1 METKTK
7 LDDKFV
13 FADVNGLGELAV
25 TDEANFAT
33 DLYEVVRGVLPESQ
47 LVHLDLEF
55 ELLRKLQYMANGK
68 SEDDKFAFNDSQIPN
83 SFSYYSALPFEALSI
98 QLQPLMEEIT
108 GKKLYP
114 TYTYARIYYNGA
126 TMAVHKDRPSCQFSS
141 TINISIDEKPWEI
154 WFETLT
160 GEKKA
165 IYLYPGD
172 LIVYKGDT
180 LSHWRDAYLGQRQ
193 TQAFLHYVDK
203 NGNYRDYKWD
213 HRPYIGTAANSRKT
227 N

>member
-7 LDDKFV
+7 TDSGYIFSDI
-13 FADVNGLGELAV
+13 NGLGELAV
-25 TDEANFAT
+25 SDEANFAT
-33 DLYEVVRGVLPESQ
+33 DLYQVVRGVIPESQ

-55 ELLRKLQYMANGK
+55 ELMRKLQYMANGVN
-68 SEDDKFAFNDSQIPN
+68 EEDKFAFKDTQISN
-83 SFSYYSALPFEALSI
+83 SFSYYSALPFEALSL

-108 GKKLYP
+108 GKNLYP

-126 TMAVHKDRPSCQFSS
+126 TMAIHKDRPSCQYS
-141 TINISIDEKPWEI
+141 TTVNISIDEEPWEI

-165 IYLYPGD
+165 IKLWPGD
-172 LIVYKGDT
+172 LIVYKGDE
-180 LSHWRDAYLGQRQ
+180 LNHWRDAYEGERQ

-203 NGNYRDYKWD
+203 FGNYRDYKWD
-213 HRPYIGTAANSRKT
+213 HRPYIGFGANSRKS

>member
-1 METKTK
+1 MKTKTESGYIFS
-7 LDDKFV
+7 DI
-13 FADVNGLGELAV
+13 AGLGELAIS
-25 TDEANFAT
+25 DEANFAT
-33 DLYEVVRGVLPESQ
+33 DLYEVVRGAVTAEQ
-47 LVHLDLEF
+47 LQHMDIEF
-55 ELLRKLQYMANGK
+55 ELIKKLQYMQGGQ
-68 SEDDKFAFNDSQIPN
+68 SEENKFMFGDSQVTN
-83 SFSYYSALPFEALSI
+83 SFAYYSALCFEALSL

-126 TMAVHKDRPSCQFSS
+126 TMAIHKDRPSCQFSS
-141 TINISIDEKPWEI
+141 TVNISIDEDPWEI
-154 WFETLT
+154 WFETLN
-160 GEKKA
+160 GEHKA
-165 IYLYPGD
+165 VKLWPGD

-180 LSHWRDAYLGQRQ
+180 LNHWRDAYQGQRQ

>member
-1 METKTK
+1 
-7 LDDKFV
+7 
-13 FADVNGLGELAV
+13 
-25 TDEANFAT
+25 
-33 DLYEVVRGVLPESQ
+33 
-47 LVHLDLEF
+47 
-55 ELLRKLQYMANGK
+55 LRKLQYMANGQ
-68 SEDDKFAFNDSQIPN
+68 SEDNQFAFNDSQISN

-98 QLQPLMEEIT
+98 QLQPLMEKIT

-126 TMAVHKDRPSCQFSS
+126 TMAIHKDRPSCEYST
-141 TINISIDEKPWEI
+141 TINISIDEEPWEI

-165 IYLYPGD
+165 INLWPGD

-180 LSHWRDAYLGQRQ
+180 LNHWRDAYEGQRQ
-193 TQAFLHYVDK
+193 TQAFLHYVNK
-203 NGNYRDYKWD
+203 YGNYRDYKWD
-213 HRPYIGTAANSRKT
+213 HRPYIGTGANSRKT

>member
-1 METKTK
+1 METITK
-7 LDDKFV
+7 
-13 FADVNGLGELAV
+13 ADSGYIFSDINGLGELAIS
-25 TDEANFAT
+25 DEANFAT
-33 DLYEVVRGVLPESQ
+33 DLYEVVRGAVTPEQ
-47 LVHLDLEF
+47 LQHMDIEF
-55 ELLRKLQYMANGK
+55 ELIKKLQYMQGGQSEENK
-68 SEDDKFAFNDSQIPN
+68 SMFGDSQVTN
-83 SFSYYSALPFEALSI
+83 SFAYYSALCFEALSL

-126 TMAVHKDRPSCQFSS
+126 TMAIHKDRPSCQFSS
-141 TINISIDEKPWEI
+141 TVNISIDEDPWEI
-154 WFETLT
+154 WFETLN
-160 GEKKA
+160 GEHKA
-165 IYLYPGD
+165 VKLWPGD

-180 LSHWRDAYLGQRQ
+180 LNHWRDAYQGQRQ

>member
-1 METKTK
+1 METKT
-7 LDDKFV
+7 DSGYIFSDI
-13 FADVNGLGELAV
+13 NGLGELAV
-25 TDEANFAT
+25 SDEANFAT
-33 DLYEVVRGVLPESQ
+33 DLYQVVRGVIPQEQ
-47 LVHLDLEF
+47 LQHMDLEF
-55 ELLRKLQYMANGK
+55 ELIKKLQYMQGGQ
-68 SEDDKFAFNDSQIPN
+68 SEENKFMFGDSQVTN
-83 SFSYYSALPFEALSI
+83 SFAYYSALCFEALSL

-108 GKKLYP
+108 GKQLYP
-114 TYTYARIYYNGA
+114 TYTYARIYYKGA
-126 TMAVHKDRPSCQFSS
+126 TMAIHKDRPSCQFSA
-141 TINISIDEKPWEI
+141 TVNISIDKEPWEI

-165 IYLYPGD
+165 IKLWPGD

-180 LSHWRDAYLGQRQ
+180 LNHWRDAYEGERQ

-203 NGNYRDYKWD
+203 FGNYRDYKWD

>member
-1 METKTK
+1 MKTKTESGYIFS
-7 LDDKFV
+7 DI
-13 FADVNGLGELAV
+13 AGLGELAIS
-25 TDEANFAT
+25 DEANFAT
-33 DLYEVVRGVLPESQ
+33 DLYEVVRGAVPPEQ
-47 LVHLDLEF
+47 LQHMDIEF
-55 ELLRKLQYMANGK
+55 ELIKKLQYMQGGQ
-68 SEDDKFAFNDSQIPN
+68 SEENKFMFGDSQVTN
-83 SFSYYSALPFEALSI
+83 SFAYYSALCFEALSL

-126 TMAVHKDRPSCQFSS
+126 TMAIHKDRPSCQFSS
-141 TINISIDEKPWEI
+141 TVNISIDEEPWEI
-154 WFETLT
+154 WFETLN
-160 GEKKA
+160 GEHKA
-165 IYLYPGD
+165 VKLWPGD

-180 LSHWRDAYLGQRQ
+180 LNHWRDAYQGQRH

>member
-1 METKTK
+1 MKTKTESGYIFS
-7 LDDKFV
+7 DI
-13 FADVNGLGELAV
+13 AGLGELAIS
-25 TDEANFAT
+25 DEANFAT
-33 DLYEVVRGVLPESQ
+33 DLYEVVRGAVPPEQ
-47 LVHLDLEF
+47 LQHMDIEF
-55 ELLRKLQYMANGK
+55 ELIKKLQYMQGGQ
-68 SEDDKFAFNDSQIPN
+68 SEENKFMFGDSQVTN
-83 SFSYYSALPFEALSI
+83 SFAYYSALCFEALSL

-126 TMAVHKDRPSCQFSS
+126 TMAIHKDRPSCQFSS
-141 TINISIDEKPWEI
+141 TVNISIDEEPWEI
-154 WFETLT
+154 WFETLN
-160 GEKKA
+160 GEHKA
-165 IYLYPGD
+165 VKLWPGD

-180 LSHWRDAYLGQRQ
+180 LNHWRDAYQGQRQ

>member
-1 METKTK
+1 METKT
-7 LDDKFV
+7 DDTFV
-13 FADVNGLGELAV
+13 FADVNGLGELAIS
-25 TDEANFAT
+25 DEASFAT
-33 DLYEVVRGVLPESQ
+33 DLYEVVRGAIPTEQ
-47 LVHLDLEF
+47 LEHMDLEF
-55 ELLRKLQYMANGK
+55 ELMRKLQYMQGGQ
-68 SEDDKFAFNDSQIPN
+68 SEENKFMFGDSQVTN
-83 SFSYYSALPFEALSI
+83 SFAYYSALCFEALSL

-126 TMAVHKDRPSCQFSS
+126 TMAIHKDRPSCQFS
-141 TINISIDEKPWEI
+141 TTVNISIDEEPWEI

-160 GEKKA
+160 GQKKS
-165 IYLYPGD
+165 IKLWPGD

-180 LSHWRDAYLGQRQ
+180 LNHWRDAYQGQRQ

>member
-1 METKTK
+1 MKTKTESGYIFS
-7 LDDKFV
+7 DI
-13 FADVNGLGELAV
+13 AGLGELAIS
-25 TDEANFAT
+25 DETNFAT
-33 DLYEVVRGVLPESQ
+33 DLYEVVRGAVTAEQ
-47 LVHLDLEF
+47 LQHMDIEF
-55 ELLRKLQYMANGK
+55 ELIKKLQYMQGGQ
-68 SEDDKFAFNDSQIPN
+68 SEENKFMFGDSQVTN
-83 SFSYYSALPFEALSI
+83 SFAYYSALCFEALSL

-126 TMAVHKDRPSCQFSS
+126 TMAIHKDRPSCQFSS
-141 TINISIDEKPWEI
+141 TVNVSIDEDPWEI
-154 WFETLT
+154 WFETLN
-160 GEKKA
+160 GEHKA
-165 IYLYPGD
+165 VKLWPGD

-180 LSHWRDAYLGQRQ
+180 LNHWRDAYQGQRQ